1 MAHVIWIHSSRRR
14 NRPSLWKGFVAGAI
28 GGLAGSAAKAAAE
41 SLYPPRIEG
50 QPVPPVVLAEKVSG
64 RQLNLQ
70 LNSDQKKRVAMVVH
84 RFFGTLT
91 GGIYG
96 ALAEH
101 QRWITS
107 AGGTLFAA
115 GLLLATHEAALPAL
129 GLSAPPSR
137 QVPREQASEAVTHLV
152 YGITVESLRKW
163 TRPAL

>member
-1 MAHVIWIHSSRRR
+1 
-14 NRPSLWKGFVAGAI
+14 VAGAI

-50 QPVPPVVLAEKVSG
+50 QPEPPVVLAEKVIG
-64 RQLNLQ
+64 HRLNPQ
-70 LNSDQKKRVAMVVH
+70 QKKRVSLVVH
-84 RFFGTLT
+84 YVFGTLT

-96 ALAEH
+96 ALAQH

-107 AGGTLFAA
+107 GGGSLFTA
-115 GLLLATHEAALPAL
+115 GLLLATHESALPAL

-152 YGITVESLRKW
+152 YGITVECLRKW

>member
-1 MAHVIWIHSSRRR
+1 MTRVFWTHSSGSW

-50 QPVPPVVLAEKVSG
+50 QPEPPVVLAEKLIG
-64 RQLNLQ
+64 RQL
-70 LNSDQKKRVAMVVH
+70 SPEHKKRVSLVVH
-84 RFFGTLT
+84 YVFGTLT

-96 ALAEH
+96 ALAGH
-101 QRWITS
+101 QPWITS
-107 AGGTLFAA
+107 AGGTIFGA
-115 GLLLATHEAALPAL
+115 GLLLCTHESALPAL

-137 QVPREQASEAVTHLV
+137 QVPREQASEAFTHLV
-152 YGITVESLRKW
+152 YGMTVERLRTW